1 MECILLE
8 ISAVLAH
15 EHGQEQRDEMEMS
28 QLPERALHMFNRGRS
43 KARRRLIKLNFCGRS
58 L

>member
-1 MECILLE
+1 VPVLE
-8 ISAVLAH
+8 H
-15 EHGQEQRDEMEMS
+15 EHGQKQRDEMEMS
-28 QLPERALHMFNRGRS
+28 QLPDRALHMFNRGGS